1 MKDYPTT
8 ALRNVALLGHGSSGK
23 TSLGEAM
30 LFTSGATSRQG
41 RVEDGTTVSD
51 FDEEEI
57 RRHISLTT
65 ALLPIEWQNHKINVL
80 DTPGFTD
87 FAGEV
92 KGAVRVVEAAV
103 ILVDSVAGVEVG
115 TELAWAYCNERN
127 LPRCVLISKM
137 DRENANFA
145 RAVDTLHELGGNFV
159 PLQLPIGSQASFE
172 GVIDLITMKARKGPK
187 GDAVEIPANLKK
199 EAEEARIKLMEA
211 AAEGD
216 DELIMKYLD
225 GQELTDDE
233 IRHGLKIAVQ
243 KNAIVPV
250 LCASGTG
257 NLGVSALLETI
268 AAFVPS
274 PAEIGP
280 ETARTAAGSEEK
292 ISVESSA
299 LGAIVFKTTAD
310 PFVGRQ
316 TYLRVFSGT
325 IASDSRVFNANRNV
339 EERLGQTVRD
349 ARQRADS
356 RAGH

>member
-30 LFTSGATSRQG
+30 LFSSGAISRQG

-92 KGAVRVVEAAV
+92 KGAVRVVEAGL

-115 TELAWAYCNERN
+115 TELSWAYCNERH
-127 LPRCVLISKM
+127 LPRCILISKM

-172 GVIDLITMKARKGPK
+172 GVIDLIAMKARKGPK
-187 GDAVEIPANLKK
+187 GETVEIPANLKK
-199 EAEEARIKLMEA
+199 EAEEARVKLMEA

-225 GQELTDDE
+225 GQELSDDE
-233 IRHGLKIAVQ
+233 IRHGLKIAIQ

-250 LCASGTG
+250 VCASGTG
-257 NLGVSALLETI
+257 NLGIHALLETI
-268 AAFVPS
+268 VAFVPRRR
-274 PAEIGP
+274 G
-280 ETARTAAGSEEK
+280 
-292 ISVESSA
+292 
-299 LGAIVFKTTAD
+299 GA
-310 PFVGRQ
+310 
-316 TYLRVFSGT
+316 
-325 IASDSRVFNANRNV
+325 
-339 EERLGQTVRD
+339 
-349 ARQRADS
+349 
-356 RAGH
+356 